1 MDVVITDGHIVSI
14 ALPCNTAEKLKRR
27 PFVDITSTDVYLIDL
42 QLTLSRL
49 SIVMKT
55 IEF

>member
-1 MDVVITDGHIVSI
+1 MDVVITDGHIVSV
-14 ALPCNTAEKLKRR
+14 ALTCNTAEKLKRR
-27 PFVDITSTDVYLIDL
+27 PFVDITITDVYLIDL